1 MDPTALTQANWA
13 QTSQLLITVWLFF
26 GAVAISTTSLIL
38 GYAIV
43 PSLVETEHIPQQ
55 ALKLRPV
62 LFLAAV
68 AFFAIAVFFMAR
80 AVGLS
85 SFIDT
90 IYNRWWI

>member
-43 PSLVETEHIPQQ
+43 PSLVETDHIPQQ
-55 ALKLRPV
+55 ALKVRPV
-62 LFLAAV
+62 MFLAAFV
-68 AFFAIAVFFMAR
+68 FFAIAAFFLVR
-80 AVGLS
+80 AVGQS
-85 SFIDT
+85 GFIDT
-90 IYNRWWI
+90 IYNRWWV